1 MEQEHVDEIMR
12 GVQNTPKETEA
23 KRFNPLS
30 VWMGVA
36 WLFGKKVGHKPAC
49 NGRTNDLKD
58 GPVARV
64 IEFYIPTR
72 FPKRVKWVPLLQRG
86 KVIEF
91 SLPPKKF
98 A

>member
-1 MEQEHVDEIMR
+1 MDEIMR
-12 GVQNTPKETEA
+12 SLQGTSKKSPIERLYA
-23 KRFNPLS
+23 LS

-36 WLFGKKVGHKPAC
+36 WLFGKKVRGKPSRS
-49 NGRTNDLKD
+49 GRTKDLKD

-72 FPKRVKWVPLLQRG
+72 FPKRVKWVPAVQRG
-86 KVIEF
+86 KVIQF

>member
-1 MEQEHVDEIMR
+1 MR
-12 GVQNTPKETEA
+12 TVQGTPKESPVN
-23 KRFNPLS
+23 RFYALS
-30 VWMGVA
+30 VRMGVA
-36 WLFGKKVGHKPAC
+36 WLFGKKARSKPSRS
-49 NGRTNDLKD
+49 GRTKDLKD

-72 FPKRVKWVPLLQRG
+72 FPKRVKWVPPVQRG
-86 KVIEF
+86 KVIQF